1 MIDQTQPLA
10 DAPGDRFRPQPGH
23 RHVFAYGPL
32 MAQKRLRKLCPDPRF
47 VTTARYLSKRFVIN
61 DDGVATLMPRR
72 DFTVYGVVWEISDIA
87 QCGLDIALGMPGI
100 RDRFGSLARAPDGQ
114 LVSSEYYGAR
124 NNRTLGKASR
134 EYLQPILDAA
144 RHWNFPESYLDEI
157 AGWAQWEPRTRSTA
171 RGAR

>member
-1 MIDQTQPLA
+1 MNDQTQPLA
-10 DAPGDRFRPQPGH
+10 DAPADLFRPRPGH

-32 MAQKRLRKLCPDPRF
+32 MTQKHIRKLCPDPRL
-47 VTTARYLSKRFVIN
+47 VTTARYLSKRFIVN
-61 DDGVATLMPRR
+61 GDGVATLVPRR
-72 DFTVYGVVWEISDIA
+72 DFTVFGVVWEISNIA
-87 QCGLDIALGMPGI
+87 QIGLDITLGMPGI
-100 RDRFGSLARAPDGQ
+100 RDRYGSLARAPDGQ

-144 RHWNFPESYLDEI
+144 RHWRFPQSYLDEI
-157 AGWAQWEPRTRSTA
+157 AGWAQTEPRTRSST